1 MAQAGV
7 IDARLVRVWHGAAP
21 GGASIL
27 VCALTTK
34 GFQQTKNTN
43 TAVIPDCDDPTVV
56 APVKRTPISKDAT
69 ISGDGYYEPVH
80 RAAIQAMF
88 DSSVSTLVYFEISN
102 GEAAVGQAG
111 YYSGKFFLTTFNIT
125 ADEGNYVRS
134 AMTWEV
140 DGAWA
145 WTAAPFAVVA
155 MVEGD
160 AQAMAEAA

>member
-80 RAAIQAMF
+80 RGDLQAAF
-88 DSSVSTLVYFEISN
+88 DDDTSESWAFELPDPAD
-102 GEAAVGQAG
+102 GG
-111 YYSGKFFLTTFNIT
+111 YYSGKFFLTTLNTT
-125 ADEGNYVRS
+125 ADEGNYVRAS
-134 AMTWEV
+134 MTWEA
-140 DGAWA
+140 DGPVA
-145 WTAAPFAVVA
+145 WTDV
-155 MVEGD
+155 
-160 AQAMAEAA
+160 